1 MAAGTGLII
10 EAVDYTTI
18 RNKIISIMGTSADLG
33 TGQNGYGQILRSSAV
48 IPGNQVTKAQW
59 DNLRYDILNA
69 RIHQDGVV
77 PTIVTAT
84 QGQPIRYGAGHP
96 NNQYNAQAD
105 TAVANKWNL
114 GTGQF
119 VIDAATSATRTT
131 AWNSNLTIEPII
143 VTFGTADQARY
154 FFNSGSKVRCTSSR
168 TGGTGRPQNSS
179 WSNILDTA
187 GTVAFGGNTSGLN
200 FYNLTSSY
208 QTFFNLITSAPY
220 TGNQYR
226 IEVVSNVAD
235 NSIGG
240 ATVLTFRVTYT
251 DTYVYTGSG
260 STSFPDSVDGTLTLT
275 VDELRASGTLQPLG
289 TGPFVITRPAYS
301 ISGISGS

>member
-10 EAVDYTTI
+10 EAVDYNTI
-18 RNKIISIMGTSADLG
+18 RTKIIGIMGTGA
-33 TGQNGYGQILRSSAV
+33 GQSGYGQTLLSSSVAF
-48 IPGNQVTKAQW
+48 GNTVTKAQW
-59 DNLRYDILNA
+59 DNLRFDIFNA
-69 RIHQDGVV
+69 RLHQDGLA
-77 PTIVTAT
+77 PTIVNAVS
-84 QGQPIRYGAGHP
+84 GQPVRFGAGHP
-96 NNQYNAQAD
+96 NNQYNTQAD
-105 TAVANKWNL
+105 TAIANKFNI

-119 VIDAATSATRTT
+119 VIESATSATRTT
-131 AWNSNLTIEPII
+131 AWNSSLTATVT
-143 VTFGTADQARY
+143 VTFATADQARH
-154 FFNSGSKVRCTSSR
+154 FFNSGSKIRCASSR
-168 TGGTGRPQNSS
+168 TGGTASPQNSS

-208 QTFFNLITSAPY
+208 QTFYTLTTSAPY

-240 ATVLTFRVTYT
+240 ATTLTFRVTYT
-251 DTYVYTGSG
+251 DTYTYTGSG
-260 STSFPDSVDGTLTLT
+260 SSTFPDNIDGTLTLT

-289 TGPFVITRPAYS
+289 TGPFVLTRPGYS

>member
-1 MAAGTGLII
+1 MAAGTGSVI

-18 RNKIISIMGTSADLG
+18 RNKIIGIMGTGA
-33 TGQNGYGQILRSSAV
+33 GQSGYGQTLLSSGVA
-48 IPGNQVTKAQW
+48 IGNTVTKAQW
-59 DNLRYDILNA
+59 DSLRYDLLNA
-69 RIHQDGVV
+69 RIHQDGLV

-84 QGQPIRYGAGHP
+84 QGQPIRFGAGHP
-96 NNQYNAQAD
+96 NNQYNTQAD
-105 TAVANKWNL
+105 TAITNKWNI

-119 VIDAATSATRTT
+119 VIDAATSTTRSTSWNTSLSATVT
-131 AWNSNLTIEPII
+131 

-154 FFNSGSKVRCTSSR
+154 FFNSGSKIRCVSSR
-168 TGGTGRPQNSS
+168 TGGTGSPQNSS

-200 FYNLTSSY
+200 FYNLTNSY
-208 QTFFNLITSAPY
+208 QTFYNLTTSAPY

-240 ATVLTFRVTYT
+240 ATQLIFRVTWTDSYT
-251 DTYVYTGSG
+251 YTGSG
-260 STSFPDSVDGTLTLT
+260 SSSFPDNIDGTLTLT

-289 TGPFVITRPAYS
+289 TGPFVITRPSYS

>member
-18 RNKIISIMGTSADLG
+18 RNKIIAIMGTSADLG
-33 TGQNGYGQILRSSAV
+33 TGQNGYGQTLLSSAV

-96 NNQYNAQAD
+96 NNQYNTQAD

-131 AWNSNLTIEPII
+131 AWSSSLTATVT

-168 TGGTGRPQNSS
+168 TGGTGSPQNSS
-179 WSNILDTA
+179 WSNILDSA

-200 FYNLTSSY
+200 FYNLTNSY
-208 QTFFNLITSAPY
+208 QTFYNLTTSAPY

-226 IEVVSNVAD
+226 IEVVSNIAD
-235 NSIGG
+235 NTLGG
-240 ATVLTFRVTYT
+240 ATTLTFRVNYT

-260 STSFPDSVDGTLTLT
+260 STSFPDNVDGNLTLT
-275 VDELRASGTLQPLG
+275 IDELRASGTLQPLG
-289 TGPFVITRPAYS
+289 TGPFVITRPSYS

>member
-1 MAAGTGLII
+1 MAAGTGSVI

-18 RNKIISIMGTSADLG
+18 RNKIIGIMGIGA
-33 TGQNGYGQILRSSAV
+33 GQSGYGQTLLSSGVA
-48 IPGNQVTKAQW
+48 IGNTVTKAQW
-59 DNLRYDILNA
+59 DSLRYDLLNA
-69 RIHQDGVV
+69 RIHQDGLV

-84 QGQPIRYGAGHP
+84 QGQPIRFGAGHP
-96 NNQYNAQAD
+96 NNQYNTQAD
-105 TAVANKWNL
+105 TAITNKWNI
-114 GTGQF
+114 GSGQF
-119 VIDAATSATRTT
+119 VIDAATSTTRSTSWNTSLSATVT
-131 AWNSNLTIEPII
+131 
-143 VTFGTADQARY
+143 VTFATSDQARY
-154 FFNSGSKVRCTSSR
+154 FFNSGSKIRCVSSR
-168 TGGTGRPQNSS
+168 TGGTGSPQNSS

-200 FYNLTSSY
+200 FYNLTNSY
-208 QTFFNLITSAPY
+208 QTFYSLTTSAPY

-240 ATVLTFRVTYT
+240 ATQLIFRVTWT
-251 DTYVYTGSG
+251 DTYTYTGSG
-260 STSFPDSVDGTLTLT
+260 GSTFPDNVDGTISLT

-289 TGPFVITRPAYS
+289 TGPFVITRPSYS

>member
-1 MAAGTGLII
+1 MAAGTGSVI

-18 RNKIISIMGTSADLG
+18 RNKIIGIMGIGA
-33 TGQNGYGQILRSSAV
+33 GQSGYGQTLLSSGVA
-48 IPGNQVTKAQW
+48 IGNTVTKAQW
-59 DNLRYDILNA
+59 DSLRYDLLNA
-69 RIHQDGVV
+69 RIHQDGLV

-84 QGQPIRYGAGHP
+84 QGQPIRFGAGHP
-96 NNQYNAQAD
+96 NNQYNTQAD
-105 TAVANKWNL
+105 TAITNKWNI
-114 GTGQF
+114 GSGQF
-119 VIDAATSATRTT
+119 VIDAATSTTRSTSWNTSLSATVT
-131 AWNSNLTIEPII
+131 
-143 VTFGTADQARY
+143 VTFATADQARY
-154 FFNSGSKVRCTSSR
+154 FFNSGSKIRCVSSR
-168 TGGTGRPQNSS
+168 TGGTGSPQNSS

-200 FYNLTSSY
+200 FYNLTNSY
-208 QTFFNLITSAPY
+208 QTFYSLTTSAPY

-240 ATVLTFRVTYT
+240 ATQLIFRVTWT
-251 DTYVYTGSG
+251 DTYTYTGSG
-260 STSFPDSVDGTLTLT
+260 GSTFPDNVDGTISLT

-289 TGPFVITRPAYS
+289 TGPFVITRPSYS

>member
-18 RNKIISIMGTSADLG
+18 RNKIIAIMGTSADLG

-48 IPGNQVTKAQW
+48 AAGNQVTKAQW

-96 NNQYNAQAD
+96 NNQYNTQAD
-105 TAVANKWNL
+105 TAVANKWNI

-131 AWNSNLTIEPII
+131 AWSTSLTATVT
-143 VTFGTADQARY
+143 VTFNSADEARY
-154 FFNSGSKVRCTSSR
+154 FFNSGSKIRCTSSR
-168 TGGTGRPQNSS
+168 TGGTGSPQNSS

-200 FYNLTSSY
+200 FYNLTSTY
-208 QTFFNLITSAPY
+208 QTFYNLTTSAPY
-220 TGNQYR
+220 TGNQYS
-226 IEVVSNVAD
+226 IEVRSNTPD
-235 NSIGG
+235 NSVGG
-240 ATVLTFRVTYT
+240 ATVLEFRVTYT
-251 DTYVYTGSG
+251 DTYTYTGSG
-260 STSFPDSVDGTLTLT
+260 SSTFPDNIDGTLTLT
-275 VDELRASGTLQPLG
+275 VDELRASGTLQGPISS
-289 TGPFVITRPAYS
+289 PFVITRPIYS

>member
-18 RNKIISIMGTSADLG
+18 RNKIIAIMGTSATLG
-33 TGQNGYGQILRSSAV
+33 TGQNGYGQTLLSSAV
-48 IPGNQVTKAQW
+48 VPGNQVTKAQW

-105 TAVANKWNL
+105 TAIANKWNI

-131 AWNSNLTIEPII
+131 AWSTSLTATVT

-154 FFNSGSKVRCTSSR
+154 FFNSGSKIRCTSSR
-168 TGGTGRPQNSS
+168 TGGTGSPQNSS

-200 FYNLTSSY
+200 FYNLTNSY
-208 QTFFNLITSAPY
+208 QTFYNLTTSAPY

-226 IEVVSNVAD
+226 IEVVSNIAD
-235 NSIGG
+235 NTLGG

-260 STSFPDSVDGTLTLT
+260 SSTFPDSVDGTLTLT

>member
-18 RNKIISIMGTSADLG
+18 RNKIIAIMGTSADLG

-48 IPGNQVTKAQW
+48 AAGNQVTKAQW

-96 NNQYNAQAD
+96 NNQYNTQAD
-105 TAVANKWNL
+105 TAVANKWNI

-131 AWNSNLTIEPII
+131 AWSTSLTATVT
-143 VTFGTADQARY
+143 VTFNSADEARY
-154 FFNSGSKVRCTSSR
+154 FFNSGSKIRCTSSR
-168 TGGTGRPQNSS
+168 TGGTGSPQNSS

-187 GTVAFGGNTSGLN
+187 GTAAFGGNTSGLN
-200 FYNLTSSY
+200 FYNLTSTY
-208 QTFFNLITSAPY
+208 QTFYNLTTSAPY
-220 TGNQYR
+220 TGNQYS
-226 IEVVSNVAD
+226 IEVRSNTPD
-235 NSIGG
+235 NSVGG
-240 ATVLTFRVTYT
+240 ATVLEFRVTYT
-251 DTYVYTGSG
+251 DTYTYTGSG
-260 STSFPDSVDGTLTLT
+260 SSTFPDNIDGTLTLT
-275 VDELRASGTLQPLG
+275 VDELRASGTLQGPISS
-289 TGPFVITRPAYS
+289 PFVITRPIYS

>member
-10 EAVDYTTI
+10 EAVDYNTI
-18 RNKIISIMGTSADLG
+18 RTKIIGIMGTGA
-33 TGQNGYGQILRSSAV
+33 GQSGYGQTLLSSSVAF
-48 IPGNQVTKAQW
+48 GNTVTKAQW
-59 DNLRYDILNA
+59 DNLRFDIFNA
-69 RIHQDGVV
+69 RLHQDGVS

-84 QGQPIRYGAGHP
+84 SGQPVRFGAGHP
-96 NNQYNAQAD
+96 NNQYNTQAD
-105 TAVANKWNL
+105 TAIANKFNI

-119 VIDAATSATRTT
+119 VIESATSATRST
-131 AWNSNLTIEPII
+131 AWNSSLTATVI
-143 VTFGTADQARY
+143 VTFATADQARH
-154 FFNSGSKVRCTSSR
+154 FFNSGSKIRCASSR
-168 TGGTGRPQNSS
+168 TGGTASPQNSS

-208 QTFFNLITSAPY
+208 QTFYTLTTSAPY

-226 IEVVSNVAD
+226 IEVVSDIAD
-235 NSIGG
+235 NSVGG

-251 DTYVYTGSG
+251 DTYTYTGSG
-260 STSFPDSVDGTLTLT
+260 SSTFPDNIDGTLTLT

-289 TGPFVITRPAYS
+289 TGPFVLTRPGYS

>member
-18 RNKIISIMGTSADLG
+18 RNKIIAIMGTSADLG

-48 IPGNQVTKAQW
+48 AAGNQVTKAQW

-96 NNQYNAQAD
+96 NNQYNTQAD
-105 TAVANKWNL
+105 TAVANKWNI

-131 AWNSNLTIEPII
+131 AWSTSLTATVT
-143 VTFGTADQARY
+143 VTFNSADEARY
-154 FFNSGSKVRCTSSR
+154 FFNSGSKIRCTSSR
-168 TGGTGRPQNSS
+168 TGGTGSPQNSS

-200 FYNLTSSY
+200 FYNLTNSY
-208 QTFFNLITSAPY
+208 QTFYNLTTSAPY
-220 TGNQYR
+220 TGNQYS
-226 IEVVSNVAD
+226 IEVRSNTPD
-235 NSIGG
+235 NSVGG
-240 ATVLTFRVTYT
+240 ATVLEFRVTYT
-251 DTYVYTGSG
+251 DTYTYTGSG
-260 STSFPDSVDGTLTLT
+260 SSTFPDNIDGTLTLT
-275 VDELRASGTLQPLG
+275 VDELRASGTLQGPISS
-289 TGPFVITRPAYS
+289 PFVITRPIYS

>member
-1 MAAGTGLII
+1 MAAGTGSII

-18 RNKIISIMGTSADLG
+18 RNKIIGVMGTGA
-33 TGQNGYGQILRSSAV
+33 GQSGYGQTLLSSGVA
-48 IPGNQVTKAQW
+48 IGNTVTKAQW
-59 DNLRYDILNA
+59 DSLRYDLLNA
-69 RIHQDGVV
+69 RIHQDGLV

-96 NNQYNAQAD
+96 NNQYNTQAD
-105 TAVANKWNL
+105 TAITNKWNI

-119 VIDAATSATRTT
+119 VIDAATSATRST
-131 AWNSNLTIEPII
+131 AWNTSLSATVT

-154 FFNSGSKVRCTSSR
+154 FFNSGSKIRCVSSR
-168 TGGTGRPQNSS
+168 TGGTGSPQNSS
-179 WSNILDTA
+179 WSNILDSA

-200 FYNLTSSY
+200 FYNLTNSY
-208 QTFFNLITSAPY
+208 QTFYLLTTSAPY

-240 ATVLTFRVTYT
+240 ATQLIFRVTWT
-251 DTYVYTGSG
+251 DTYIYTGSG
-260 STSFPDSVDGTLTLT
+260 STSFPDNVDGTITLT

-289 TGPFVITRPAYS
+289 TGPFVITRPSYS

>member
-1 MAAGTGLII
+1 MAAGTGSVI

-18 RNKIISIMGTSADLG
+18 RNKIIGIMGTGA
-33 TGQNGYGQILRSSAV
+33 GQSGYGQTLLSSGVA
-48 IPGNQVTKAQW
+48 IGNTVTKAQW
-59 DNLRYDILNA
+59 DSLRYDLLNA
-69 RIHQDGVV
+69 RIHQDGLV

-84 QGQPIRYGAGHP
+84 QGQPIRFGAGHP
-96 NNQYNAQAD
+96 NNQYNTQAD
-105 TAVANKWNL
+105 TAITNKWNI
-114 GTGQF
+114 GSGQF
-119 VIDAATSATRTT
+119 VIDAATSTTRSTSWNTSLSATVT
-131 AWNSNLTIEPII
+131 

-154 FFNSGSKVRCTSSR
+154 FFNSGSKIRCVSSR
-168 TGGTGRPQNSS
+168 TGGTGSPQNSS

-200 FYNLTSSY
+200 FYNLTNSY
-208 QTFFNLITSAPY
+208 QTFYNLTTSAPY

-240 ATVLTFRVTYT
+240 ATQLIFRVTWT
-251 DTYVYTGSG
+251 DTYTYTGSG
-260 STSFPDSVDGTLTLT
+260 GSTFPDNVDGTLSLT

-289 TGPFVITRPAYS
+289 TGPFVITRPSYS